1 MLSRKSGEEE
11 GGGGYGREDRII
23 AFLTIRKLRITI
35 IEGVNQVK
43 RKDVIRK
50 LEAAG
55 YRLDRTGDHAIYE
68 KPGNRSVQV
77 PNHREINE
85 YTAKAILKVAGIE

>member
-1 MLSRKSGEEE
+1 
-11 GGGGYGREDRII
+11 
-23 AFLTIRKLRITI
+23 LTLRNLRINI
-35 IEGVNQVK
+35 IKGALKVK
-43 RKDVIRK
+43 RKDLIKK

-68 KPGNRSVQV
+68 KQGNRPIQV

-85 YTAKAILKVAGIE
+85 YTARAILKTAGINIK